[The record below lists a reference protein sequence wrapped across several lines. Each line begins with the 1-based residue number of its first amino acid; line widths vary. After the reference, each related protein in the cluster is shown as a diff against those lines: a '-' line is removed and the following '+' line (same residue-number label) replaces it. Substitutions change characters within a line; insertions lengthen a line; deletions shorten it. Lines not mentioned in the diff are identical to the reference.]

1 MKIILKQDV
10 HGLGYKYD
18 VIEVKNGYGLNYL
31 IPKGF
36 AVIANDSNVKMRNEE
51 VRQAS
56 RKLEKLKGDAQALC
70 EKIEAVTINLTAN
83 VGDGGR
89 VFGSITTS
97 MVADELTN
105 KGVEID
111 RRRISFA
118 SEIKAP
124 GSYEAVVDL
133 HREVKAKVKIEVV
146 AAAK

>member
-1 MKIILKQDV
+1 M
-10 HGLGYKYD
+10 
-18 VIEVKNGYGLNYL
+18 
-31 IPKGF
+31 
-36 AVIANDSNVKMRNEE
+36 KMRNEE

-89 VFGSITTS
+89 VFVTITTS

-105 KGVEID
+105 KGIEID

-133 HREVKAKVKIEVV
+133 HLVVKAKVKIEVA